1 MNRSFTATICA
12 GIALLGVA
20 ASVSAQTSL
29 NKRVTIDVTAV
40 PPRDVVALLAR
51 AVGCAIDGVPN
62 PAPPAPTRPDSRQT
76 CRFHVDPAVT
86 QPLTIR
92 LVDVPV
98 DAALGMI
105 CQSIPCE
112 YRFDGTNVWLKPLS
126 ESRKRM
132 TSAMQDYFR
141 KLESRLPQGMRFDG
155 ATLASVLEA
164 IGKAAGLELKPYQA
178 EGDRRV
184 TLEVGGKTVN
194 EALEAVV
201 RQINGEGVVMI
212 RSWQGSMAQYRV
224 VPQTLKAPGRHPR

>member
-1 MNRSFTATICA
+1 MNPSFTATICL
-12 GIALLGVA
+12 GIALHALP
-20 ASVSAQTSL
+20 ASVSGQTSL

-51 AVGCAIDGVPN
+51 AVGCTIDGGSDPG
-62 PAPPAPTRPDSRQT
+62 PPASKPVGSRPT

-126 ESRKRM
+126 ESRKRQ
-132 TSAMQDYFR
+132 TSAMQEYFR

-164 IGKAAGLELKPYQA
+164 IGQATGLELKPYKG
-178 EGDRRV
+178 EGDRKV

-201 RQINGEGVVMI
+201 RQVNGEGVVMI
-212 RSWQGSMAQYRV
+212 RSWDGSMAQYRV
-224 VPQTLKAPGRHPR
+224 VPQTQKNPGRDPE